1 MRSLARRDVTG
12 RGAGD
17 APSSSFRARFFR
29 PVFVVSLTETDGET
43 RAFERVDRSRS
54 TGELDLDLDL
64 NFFSTLEV
72 ECSTRPPLQTGRRWF
87 FARAEHSTRA
97 SRPVNAC
104 DRVWC
109 AVERLH
115 AHVRRGQNALV
126 PRESPRTRRAPRS
139 PEARR
144 GVALRF
150 RRANLGTAPRRG
162 IVRGGRSASPSG
174 EGSNA
179 RGQRA
184 RRRPRWLTR
193 RPRRRSS
200 VTPMTS

>member
-1 MRSLARRDVTG
+1 M
-12 RGAGD
+12 
-17 APSSSFRARFFR
+17 
-29 PVFVVSLTETDGET
+29 TETDGET

-54 TGELDLDLDL
+54 TGELRTLILRLEFFPGRVLD
-64 NFFSTLEV
+64 SP
-72 ECSTRPPLQTGRRWF
+72 SSQTGRRWF
-87 FARAEHSTRA
+87 SARAEHSTRA

-115 AHVRRGQNALV
+115 ARVRRGQNALV

-150 RRANLGTAPRRG
+150 RRANLGTAPRRV

-174 EGSNA
+174 KGSNA